1 MDKII
6 QDFMTRNLPNF
17 VSDFIVEIGT
27 EKKDTYRIKFNDG
40 KVFVNADCYIS
51 AINGIYR
58 YLRDICHVNLSW
70 NGNREIKIDRLVS
83 FDGEVSYTIPQ
94 KYRVYMNYC
103 TLNYSMSFW
112 NWERWEKEIDF
123 MAMNGINM
131 PLAVVGT
138 EAVWYETLL
147 ELGFT
152 SDEALSTISGPCF
165 WAWQLMTNI
174 EGYIPPK
181 DKNYVYE
188 RLELGK
194 KILHRVC
201 ELGMFPIQQGFS
213 GHVPVLLKEKFPK
226 AKILDKRNWCLF
238 PKTAQLDP
246 LDPLFEKFGNI
257 YLNKL
262 EKLMGNYHFLA
273 CDPFHE
279 GSPPKPW
286 FWYLK
291 SVGKAIDR
299 LYKNFDN
306 KSVWVMQSWSINK
319 HIATAVPKDRL
330 LILDIDSQKSIKMK
344 NLWQYPVVAGMLHD
358 FGGKNAMQ
366 GKLRHHSK
374 NVYAT
379 LKNNGTNVVGS
390 GLFMEGIEQNPVVY
404 DLQFELLTTGQQIDL
419 DKWIDDYIVRRY
431 GKTSKTLRKA
441 WDILF
446 NTCYR
451 DGVYN
456 EPEVGSLLCAR
467 PSMFPEKASP
477 CDFTKIYY
485 DTKEFE
491 KALHLFASVADE
503 FNESDGYQYDLCDI
517 ARQAM
522 SNRFYDNQR
531 EYSEAY
537 KSGDIE
543 KVKLLTK
550 LQLDLL
556 TDLDSLLSNRSE
568 FCLSRWINDSHDLAT
583 NDEEKKY
590 FDRNART
597 LITLWGDVDGDTCL
611 FDYAWREWSGLIKE
625 YYYPRW
631 EVFYS
636 QALIHLENGT
646 KFVLESGI
654 QFFGRTRLRSTEF
667 GKKLAEFE
675 NQWCK
680 TYSEYDK
687 PTDKNVVPTVNETMR
702 KWFTEAK

>member
-1 MDKII
+1 MDRII
-6 QDFMTRNLPNF
+6 EGFLTRNLPEYA
-17 VSDFIVEIGT
+17 SDFIVEINAGA
-27 EKKDTYRIKFNDG
+27 KDTYKITFVDG
-40 KVFVNADCYIS
+40 KVNVSADCYIS
-51 AINGIYR
+51 AINGMYR
-58 YLRDICHVNLSW
+58 YLRDVCRINLSW
-70 NGNREIKIDRLVS
+70 NGNREIRLEKLVP
-83 FDGEVSYTIPQ
+83 FDGEISHTIPQ
-94 KYRVYMNYC
+94 QYRVYMNYC

-112 NWERWEKEIDF
+112 DWERWEKEIDF

-152 SDEALSTISGPCF
+152 TEEALNTISGPCF

-181 DKNYVYE
+181 DESYVYE

-194 KILHRVC
+194 KILNRVA

-213 GHVPVLLKEKFPK
+213 GHVPVLLRDKYPK
-226 AKILDKRNWCLF
+226 AKILDKRSWCLF

-246 LDPLFEKFGNI
+246 LDPLFEKFGGI

-262 EKLMGNYHFLA
+262 EQLMGNYHFLA

-279 GSPPKPW
+279 GAPPKPW

-299 LYKNFDN
+299 LYKNFDS
-306 KSVWVMQSWSINK
+306 KSIWVMQSWSINK

-330 LILDIDSQKSIKMK
+330 LILDIDSQKSIKLK

-366 GKLRHHSK
+366 GKLKLHSK
-374 NVYAT
+374 NVYHT
-379 LKNNGTNVVGS
+379 LNDNGANVVGS

-404 DLQFELLTTGQQIDL
+404 DLQFELLTTNEPINIEKWL
-419 DKWIDDYIVRRY
+419 DNYVERRY
-431 GKTSKTLRKA
+431 GKANATLRKA
-441 WDILF
+441 WDILL

-451 DGVYN
+451 DDGYH
-456 EPEVGSLLCAR
+456 EPEVGSMLCGR
-467 PSMFPEKASP
+467 PSFFPKKAGP

-491 KALHLFASVADE
+491 KALHLFANVADE
-503 FNESDGYQYDLCDI
+503 FNNNDGYQYDLCDI
-517 ARQAM
+517 TRQAL

-537 KSGDIE
+537 KAGDIE
-543 KVKLLTK
+543 KVKHISAI
-550 LQLDLL
+550 QLDLL
-556 TDLDSLLSNRSE
+556 LDLDSLLSNRSE
-568 FCLSRWINDSHDLAT
+568 FCLSKWINDSHKLAT
-583 NDEEKKY
+583 NEEEKKY

-597 LITLWGDVDGDTCL
+597 LITLWGDVDGDTSL
-611 FDYAWREWSGLIKE
+611 FDYSWREWSGLIKE

-631 EVFYS
+631 EAFYS
-636 QALIHLENGT
+636 DALNHLKSGT
-646 KFVLESGI
+646 KFVLDAGI
-654 QFFGRTRLRSTEF
+654 PFFGRTRLRATEF
-667 GKKLAEFE
+667 GKNLAEFE
-675 NQWCK
+675 NKWCK
-680 TYSEYDK
+680 TYSEYEK
-687 PTDKNVVPTVNETMR
+687 PTDRDVVPAVNQTIE
-702 KWFTEAK
+702 KWFKNTK